1 MLSYNYCSIT
11 FQQFFQY
18 KPFNNTRNGAKLKT
32 HNKHPRINSFTTFLK
47 KQLNQK
53 DLFIQNILNTNIK
66 CLILTACPKG

>member
-53 DLFIQNILNTNIK
+53 VSHEMAKILAK
-66 CLILTACPKG
+66 RMPE